1 MNIRKIRLGACL
13 LLLALNLTG
22 CQGNEMPLV
31 IETETG
37 STQGTE
43 TGIPD
48 SGIHQSD
55 KQQTDELVKTEI
67 FIDVSG
73 AVVNP
78 GVYELPADA
87 RIYEAI
93 QRAGGLLP
101 DADKDSLNQAEKLS
115 DGQKIR
121 VYTSAEAE
129 TMAIA
134 KVAADPEAQRD
145 SNIVNLNTADE
156 AGLMT
161 LPGIGEAKAKD
172 IIAYRTEQGGFKSI
186 EEIKNISGIKDAVFN
201 KIKDKIV
208 V

>member
-1 MNIRKIRLGACL
+1 MNIRKMRRSVCL
-13 LLLALNLTG
+13 LMLAFFLTG

-31 IETETG
+31 IQTETGRIQETETG
-37 STQGTE
+37 TSDP
-43 TGIPD
+43 GIR
-48 SGIHQSD
+48 QSEE
-55 KQQTDELVKTEI
+55 QHTDVQVKTDI

-93 QRAGGLLP
+93 ERAGGLLP

-134 KVAADPEAQRD
+134 GAPADPETPTD
-145 SNIVNLNTADE
+145 NSIVNLNTADE

>member
-1 MNIRKIRLGACL
+1 
-13 LLLALNLTG
+13 
-22 CQGNEMPLV
+22 MPLV

-37 STQGTE
+37 RTQETE
-43 TGIPD
+43 TGISD
-48 SGIHQSD
+48 SGDRQSD
-55 KQQTDELVKTEI
+55 QQQTDEPVKSEI

-93 QRAGGLLP
+93 ERAGGLLP
-101 DADKDSLNQAEKLS
+101 DADQDSLNQAEKLS

-129 TMAIA
+129 TMA
-134 KVAADPEAQRD
+134 VAGAPADPGIQSD
-145 SNIVNLNTADE
+145 SSIVNLNTADE

-161 LPGIGEAKAKD
+161 LPGIGEAKARD

>member
-1 MNIRKIRLGACL
+1 MKFRIKCLGACIL
-13 LLLALNLTG
+13 LSVLLLTG
-22 CQGNEMPLV
+22 CHDNDMPLV
-31 IETETG
+31 LETETI
-37 STQGTE
+37 GTE
-43 TGIPD
+43 ETGSQD
-48 SGIHQSD
+48 QSNR
-55 KQQTDELVKTEI
+55 QSEEQHTDVQIKTEI
-67 FIDVSG
+67 YIDVSG
-73 AVVNP
+73 AVLNP
-78 GVYELPADA
+78 GVYELPSDA

-93 QRAGGLLP
+93 EKAGGLLP

-129 TMAIA
+129 TMAQAEIP
-134 KVAADPEAQRD
+134 AAPGAPGET
-145 SNIVNLNTADE
+145 SIVNLNTADE

-172 IIAYRTEQGGFKSI
+172 IIAYRTKQGGFKSI

>member
-1 MNIRKIRLGACL
+1 MNIRKMRLSACFL
-13 LLLALNLTG
+13 MLALFLAG
-22 CQGNEMPLV
+22 CRDNEMPLV
-31 IETETG
+31 IGTETGRTHETETG
-37 STQGTE
+37 TSDFD
-43 TGIPD
+43 IR
-48 SGIHQSD
+48 QSEELL
-55 KQQTDELVKTEI
+55 TDEQRKTEI

-93 QRAGGLLP
+93 ERAGGLLP

-115 DGQKIR
+115 DGQKVR

-129 TMAIA
+129 TMAVA
-134 KVAADPEAQRD
+134 GEAADPKAPRD
-145 SNIVNLNTADE
+145 NSIVNLNTADE
-156 AGLMT
+156 TGLMT